1 MRATPWPALSLF
13 AALTL
18 TSPAFAQQSD
28 AGSVEEVS
36 EPKDAEELPPRD
48 EAPVREA
55 VGEGDD
61 DEDDEDDDEEGE
73 DDASSLAPV
82 EAPAA
87 DADELI
93 EGLALM
99 GFGQLFADYAFTSS
113 EAQSFNEF
121 VLRRAELG
129 LGVVK
134 DGRYGFIVNTE
145 AIRSA
150 GPRSYF
156 GIDDNSLVMRV
167 KQGFG
172 FAQPELGP
180 GRLTLRIGM
189 IPDVWVEVVEQAY
202 DLRGISPLTAE
213 QSRFYDTSDL
223 GASAAYALW
232 DGLLELRVGLTNGE
246 GRNQYELN
254 TGKNTTAVLSVR
266 PVRFEL
272 LGEDAVLGVHGSY
285 RDGSIGTSSRQNH
298 RVSGALTLTHPRLFV
313 GGEYGRAMGYLGRG
327 DLDAQLIGAWA
338 SGALYPRW
346 LGAFARFSL
355 VQTDLSADDADAM
368 TIGAGLYADLIDAGD
383 IPRSVL
389 GFPRL
394 RLYASWRSETFG
406 EQAALVAGAPE
417 ATNANVFMLT
427 LSARGNAVLQ

>member
-1 MRATPWPALSLF
+1 MRAMPWALLSLF
-13 AALTL
+13 AALTF
-18 TSPAFAQQSD
+18 TNSAFAQ
-28 AGSVEEVS
+28 EEDGAQAS
-36 EPKDAEELPPRD
+36 AEVPT
-48 EAPVREA
+48 AA
-55 VGEGDD
+55 
-61 DEDDEDDDEEGE
+61 EDDQ
-73 DDASSLAPV
+73 V
-82 EAPAA
+82 V
-87 DADELI
+87 

-99 GFGQLFADYAFTSS
+99 GFGQIFADYAFTHS
-113 EAQSFNEF
+113 EAQRFNEF

-172 FAQPELGP
+172 FAHPELGP
-180 GRLTLRIGM
+180 GKLTLRIGL

-202 DLRGISPLTAE
+202 DLRGIAPLTAE
-213 QSRFYDTSDL
+213 QSRFYDTSDV
-223 GASAAYALW
+223 GVSVAYELW
-232 DGLLELRVGLTNGE
+232 DELLELRVGLTNGE

-272 LGEDAVLGVHGSY
+272 LGEDAVLGIHGSY
-285 RDGSIGTSSRQNH
+285 RDGSIGTSARQSH
-298 RVSGALTLTHPRLFV
+298 RISGALTLTHPRLFV
-313 GGEYGRAMGYLGRG
+313 GGDYSHAMGYLGRG
-327 DLDAQLIGAWA
+327 DLDARLIGVWA
-338 SGALYPRW
+338 SAALSPRW
-346 LGAFARFSL
+346 LGVFARFSR
-355 VQTDLSADDADAM
+355 VRTDLSADDADAT
-368 TIGAGLYADLIDAGD
+368 TIGAGLYADLIEAGD

-394 RLYASWRSETFG
+394 RLYASWRNETFG

-417 ATNANVFMLT
+417 ATNANVFLLT